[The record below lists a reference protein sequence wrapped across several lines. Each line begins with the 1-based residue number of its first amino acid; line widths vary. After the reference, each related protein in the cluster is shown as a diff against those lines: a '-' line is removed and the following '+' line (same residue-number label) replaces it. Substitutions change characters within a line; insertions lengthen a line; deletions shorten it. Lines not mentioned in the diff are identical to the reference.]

1 VTRHSPSRPDV
12 VYSSGAPMNDV
23 LRPVTTAPR
32 PLSVSEF
39 NRTARDTLE
48 QRFAAPIWIEG
59 EISSAKL
66 VASGHLYFELKDER
80 EDARLACVMWKGSL
94 ARAKA
99 KMTVGEK
106 ILLRGKPTIYN
117 PRGTF
122 QFVGDASAAAGAGAA
137 AAALEALKEKL
148 RAEGLFDD
156 ERKRPLPRFP
166 RVIGVVTSPSGAA
179 LQDILKELFRRW
191 PVRVVVSPTLV
202 QGAEAPAQIA
212 RAIALVQRIRSL
224 DVLIVGRG
232 GGASE
237 DLAAF
242 NDERV
247 ARAIATCRVPVVS
260 AVGHQVDHTLAD
272 LVADLR
278 AATPTAAAT
287 LCTPELD
294 DERDRLEDF
303 RRRLRSALSGKIA
316 ALNLRLH
323 KLQPRDPRRA
333 LAAWRQ
339 RLDELIERAEQAL
352 RRRLV
357 ARRRALAQLDV
368 SLQGSHP
375 RVRLTTR
382 PRRPRP
388 PRRPAAARPA
398 PTAPAQ
404 RPAPRRPPGPARARL
419 AQGARSPRPRAG
431 PRGGEAR
438 RDVPAEDPGAG
449 LRRGA
454 ARGAGAHRRQHRG
467 AGRHHP
473 PAAAPRRARRHRHP
487 HRTRDVTARIAL
499 IGHPVAHSRSPDMMA
514 AAFRAL
520 GLDATY
526 ERRDTPPG
534 SLDATLAALWDDGY
548 LGANV
553 TVPWKAAVRDALASV
568 DELARRCGAVNTLV
582 RAANGFHGI
591 NTDAPGFTRALA
603 EAGVALAGQRVVVL
617 GAGGAARAVVLS
629 PRRWPAR
636 PRVTVL
642 ARDATR
648 AQGAGHGSGGLRGG
662 RGAGRSPTRRCWCR
676 RRRAG

>member
-1 VTRHSPSRPDV
+1 MTRHSPSRPDV

-333 LAAWRQ
+333 LAASRQ

-375 RVRLTTR
+375 RVRLTR
-382 PRRPRP
+382 DRAALDRLGARLLPALRRRHQLH
-388 PRRPAAARPA
+388 
-398 PTAPAQ
+398 AQ
-404 RPAPRRPPGPARARL
+404 RLVDLQGRLERGSRKVLDRRAHALGLAAGKLDAMSPLKILERGYGVALHEGRALIDASTVAPGDTIHLRL
-419 AQGARSPRPRAG
+419 
-431 PRGGEAR
+431 
-438 RDVPAEDPGAG
+438 
-449 LRRGA
+449 
-454 ARGAGAHRRQHRG
+454 HRG
-467 AGRHHP
+467 A
-473 PAAAPRRARRHRHP
+473 
-487 HRTRDVTARIAL
+487 
-499 IGHPVAHSRSPDMMA
+499 
-514 AAFRAL
+514 
-520 GLDATY
+520 LDATITRT
-526 ERRDTPPG
+526 EPG
-534 SLDATLAALWDDGY
+534 T
-548 LGANV
+548 
-553 TVPWKAAVRDALASV
+553 
-568 DELARRCGAVNTLV
+568 
-582 RAANGFHGI
+582 
-591 NTDAPGFTRALA
+591 
-603 EAGVALAGQRVVVL
+603 
-617 GAGGAARAVVLS
+617 
-629 PRRWPAR
+629 
-636 PRVTVL
+636 
-642 ARDATR
+642 
-648 AQGAGHGSGGLRGG
+648 
-662 RGAGRSPTRRCWCR
+662 
-676 RRRAG
+676 